1 MKSLL
6 VSALFFVTL
15 FACNTASN
23 EFLVKGT
30 LENGAGK
37 TIVLSEYTANDL
49 QTVDSATID
58 DKGEFKLKGN
68 TSYPKFYMLRTSPTD
83 FVTLVIDSADVIK
96 VSGDY
101 NNLAQTYKI
110 EGSENMDLMK
120 ELDESMKAARAKID
134 SLGQVYRSLDLE
146 SGSEEVATKKAEL
159 DSAFMKIFREQKEY
173 LKGFID
179 KNTSSFMS
187 MIALSQQIQ
196 PRLPMFN
203 PTEDMEYFEKVDK
216 ALYEKYPGSNDVQ
229 NLHKYLEQVKNPAPE
244 PQQTASFGIGDQVPD
259 ITEKTPEGNEISL
272 SSLRGNYVL
281 LDFWAGWCRP
291 CRMENPNLVK
301 NYEKYH
307 KKGFEIF
314 QVSLDQ
320 KREMWLDAIKKDG
333 LGKWKHVS
341 DLGYW
346 QSKHARAYNIT
357 SIPANFLLD
366 PEGKVIAV
374 NLRGQK
380 LADKLAEIYGY

>member
-1 MKSLL
+1 
-6 VSALFFVTL
+6 
-15 FACNTASN
+15 
-23 EFLVKGT
+23 
-30 LENGAGK
+30 
-37 TIVLSEYTANDL
+37 
-49 QTVDSATID
+49 
-58 DKGEFKLKGN
+58 
-68 TSYPKFYMLRTSPTD
+68 
-83 FVTLVIDSADVIK
+83 
-96 VSGDY
+96 
-101 NNLAQTYKI
+101 
-110 EGSENMDLMK
+110 
-120 ELDESMKAARAKID
+120 
-134 SLGQVYRSLDLE
+134 
-146 SGSEEVATKKAEL
+146 
-159 DSAFMKIFREQKEY
+159 
-173 LKGFID
+173 
-179 KNTSSFMS
+179 
-187 MIALSQQIQ
+187 
-196 PRLPMFN
+196 MFN

-216 ALYEKYPGSNDVQ
+216 ALYEKYPGSSDVQ
-229 NLHKYLEQVKNPAPE
+229 NLHKYLEQIKNPAPE

-374 NLRGQK
+374 NLHEQK